1 MKPLAVGSKMMRS
14 RGAGRAQKQNKTHGA
29 SDGVGVRDCG
39 DRGFVRSSTLT
50 PIAQLP
56 GYETSD
62 TDGVLRRLPQLA
74 SDWIRVRR
82 LKLTKC
88 NPN

>member
-14 RGAGRAQKQNKTHGA
+14 RSAGHAQKQNKTHGA
-29 SDGVGVRDCG
+29 SGGIGVRDCG
-39 DRGFVRSSTLT
+39 DQDFMRSSTLM
-50 PIAQLP
+50 PIAQLQ

-74 SDWIRVRR
+74 SDWIRVRW